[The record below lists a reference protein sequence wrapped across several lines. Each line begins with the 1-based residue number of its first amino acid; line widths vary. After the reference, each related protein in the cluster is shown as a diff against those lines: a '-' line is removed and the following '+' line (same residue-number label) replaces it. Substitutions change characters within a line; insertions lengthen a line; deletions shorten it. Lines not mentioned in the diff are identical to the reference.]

1 MALALEL
8 QAKAAWTLAQLM
20 IFGSSEVG
28 LQVVLLRHEAYVRV
42 LSLQIQA
49 LAVKRSRCQS

>member
-20 IFGSSEVG
+20 IFGFSEVG
-28 LQVVLLRHEAYVRV
+28 LQVVSLVRRSYVLV
-42 LSLQIQA
+42 LCLQAWAQ
-49 LAVKRSRCQS
+49 